1 MNAEPASDRFGAT
14 VCPRRR
20 TAYRQRW
27 RQARHMRRRTGVAAL
42 DYALVLGVVIPMAA
56 LLMWVGPRIM
66 RLVYEMISVVVSWPF
81 M

>member
-1 MNAEPASDRFGAT
+1 
-14 VCPRRR
+14 
-20 TAYRQRW
+20 
-27 RQARHMRRRTGVAAL
+27 VAAL